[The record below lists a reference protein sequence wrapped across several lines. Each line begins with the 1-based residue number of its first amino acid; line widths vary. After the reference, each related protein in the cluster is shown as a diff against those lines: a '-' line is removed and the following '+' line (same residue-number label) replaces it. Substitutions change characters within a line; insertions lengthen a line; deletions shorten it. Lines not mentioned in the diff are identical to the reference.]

1 MWGEQWNFTGE
12 SGTLKS
18 VVVPTLWSW
27 FEELEKRNGLLNLRF
42 GVKRLIKLS
51 LCRATWNETN
61 SEYMSQIISLCVRR
75 RVDIKPTAD
84 TGRIYEAA
92 ASRRLSL

>member
-27 FEELEKRNGLLNLRF
+27 FEELEKRNGLLNLCF

-75 RVDIKPTAD
+75 RVDIKPTTD